1 MMEGK
6 NMAGMTNNRYFRY
19 GAYKVMT
26 DKSVDPIIMGAVMG
40 ILAGLHA
47 PSKKKKC
54 CGCKKRR

>member
-1 MMEGK
+1 
-6 NMAGMTNNRYFRY
+6 MAGMTNNRYFRY

-47 PSKKKKC
+47 PSKKKKS